1 MGGIWKAQSNFT
13 KGELSPL
20 LYGRTDLAMFYQ
32 AVEEATNVLSIPQ
45 GGLKKRSGTKYVD
58 TQLGDGRLEN
68 FSFST
73 EQNYL
78 MVFTVD
84 KMRVYKD
91 DVLQATITTPY
102 DTIEKIREFDYIQS
116 ADTIIIT
123 HPDVQTQIIQR
134 TSDTVWTIGNLGFLN
149 IPQFDFDDASSPT
162 PTTEIQRIDF
172 DNYSNG
178 DTFKIALEGIL
189 TDEITYNTSS
199 LADTAEQ
206 MEAEIQRLPNTGTT
220 GVTVS
225 VFDLVNGIFEIQL
238 AGASAKDWNLLTVQ
252 PIRAVDI
259 TNNVTSTTRIQAGTA
274 RTEDVWS
281 ATRGW
286 PRTCTFHESR
296 LWLGGSKSRPS
307 TLWGSKVG
315 APLDFDKGRSRDDEA
330 IDVTLATDQVNA
342 VTGIVSNRALQIF
355 TTGAEFYIPQS
366 PITPSAISVKPQTN
380 LGSKRVRPVFIE
392 GLTMFVQR
400 TGNALYQFQY
410 LDEFQSNE
418 SRSMSLLAPHLINDP
433 IQMYTS
439 QGTSE
444 SDANYVYLV
453 GSDGS
458 LTVFNTQ
465 SFEGVQSFTRW
476 STDGNVKSVAVTDE
490 KLYLLVERSGVYDL
504 DVVDT
509 LLNTDSAVYDPS
521 FTGTVFTGLTHLNGK
536 TVKVKLGGAAQSDQ
550 VVAGGQITLDRAANA
565 ESVEVGL
572 GYQPVIKTMPFS
584 IDLNNGPNSAQKKR
598 ILRCAIRIDQSNGII
613 VNGQRLSDKET
624 GVNQFDPPIP
634 QTGYKRVFLHGWSL
648 EAQVTITQDTPFPMT
663 VLALDLEV
671 KV

>member
-20 LYGRTDLAMFYQ
+20 LYGRTDLAMYYQ
-32 AVEEATNVLSIPQ
+32 AVQEATNVLSIPQ
-45 GGLKKRSGTKYVD
+45 GGLKKRPGTQYVD
-58 TQLGDGRLEN
+58 TQLGDGRLEA

-78 MVFTVD
+78 LVFTVNN
-84 KMRVYKD
+84 MRVYLD
-91 DVLQATITTPY
+91 GALQTTIATPY

-123 HPDVQTQIIQR
+123 HPEVEPQVIQR
-134 TSDTVWTIGNLGFLN
+134 TSNVAWSINSAPFLN
-149 IPQFDFDDASSPT
+149 IPQFDFNDASSPT
-162 PTTEIQRIDF
+162 PTTEIQQINF
-172 DNYSNG
+172 AFFFNG
-178 DTFKIALEGIL
+178 NTFKLSLEGIL
-189 TDEITYNTSS
+189 TDEITYNSGD
-199 LADTAEQ
+199 LGDTANQ
-206 MEAEIQRLPNTGTT
+206 MAEELQRLPNTGSTGITT
-220 GVTVS
+220 S
-225 VFDLVNGIFEIQL
+225 VINPGGTIEIQF
-238 AGASAKDWNLLTVQ
+238 AGASANDWNLLVVQ
-252 PIRAVDI
+252 AVNAPDPNAG
-259 TNNVTSTTRIQAGTA
+259 TTTTRIQTGSS
-274 RTEDVWS
+274 REEDVWS

-296 LWLGGSKSRPS
+296 LWFGGSQSRPS
-307 TLWGSKVG
+307 TLWGSRVG
-315 APLDFDKGRSRDDEA
+315 EPFDFDKGRARDDES

-342 VTGIVSNRALQIF
+342 VTGIVSNRALQVF

-366 PITPSAISVKPQTN
+366 PITPAGITVTPQTN

-392 GLTMFVQR
+392 GLTMFIQR
-400 TGNALYQFQY
+400 TGNAVYQFQF

-444 SDANYVYLV
+444 SDANYVYMV

-465 SFEGVQSFTRW
+465 SFEGVQAFTRW
-476 STDGNVKSVAVTDE
+476 QTEGKVQSVAVVDQT
-490 KLYLLVERSGVYDL
+490 LYLLVERDSVYDL
-504 DVVDT
+504 DIVDNI
-509 LLNTDSAVYDPS
+509 LNTDSAVYDPS
-521 FTGTVFTGLTHLNGK
+521 FTGTVFTGLSHLNGK
-536 TVKVKLGGAAQSDQ
+536 TVKVKLGGTAQSDQ
-550 VVAGGQITLDRAANA
+550 VVSGGQITLDREANN

-572 GYQPVIKTMPFS
+572 EYQPVIKTMPFNV
-584 IDLNNGPNSAQKKR
+584 DLNNGPNSAQKKR
-598 ILRCAIRIDQSNGII
+598 ILRCAIRINESNGII
-613 VNGQRLSDKET
+613 VNGQRLSDKQT
-624 GVNQFDPPIP
+624 GVNQFDPPAP
-634 QTGYKRVFLHGWSL
+634 QTGYKRIFLHGWSL

>member
-20 LYGRTDLAMFYQ
+20 LYGRTDLAMYYQ
-32 AVEEATNVLSIPQ
+32 AVQEATNVLSIPQ
-45 GGLKKRSGTKYVD
+45 GGLKKRPGTQYVD
-58 TQLGDGRLEN
+58 TQLGDGRLEA

-78 MVFTVD
+78 LVFTVNN
-84 KMRVYKD
+84 MRGYLD
-91 DVLQATITTPY
+91 GALQTPIATPY

-123 HPDVQTQIIQR
+123 HPEVEPQVIQR
-134 TSDTVWTIGNLGFLN
+134 TSNVAWTINSAPFLN
-149 IPQFDFDDASSPT
+149 IPQFDFNDASSPT
-162 PTTEIQRIDF
+162 PTTEIQQINF
-172 DNYSNG
+172 AFFFNG
-178 DTFKIALEGIL
+178 NTFKLSLEGIL
-189 TDEITYNTSS
+189 TDEITYNSGD
-199 LADTAEQ
+199 LGDTANQ
-206 MEAEIQRLPNTGTT
+206 MAEELQRLPNTGSTGITT
-220 GVTVS
+220 S
-225 VFDLVNGIFEIQL
+225 VINPGGTIEIQF
-238 AGASAKDWNLLTVQ
+238 AGASANDWNLLVVQ
-252 PIRAVDI
+252 AVNAPDPNAG
-259 TNNVTSTTRIQAGTA
+259 TTTTRIQTGSS
-274 RTEDVWS
+274 REEDVWS

-296 LWLGGSKSRPS
+296 LWFGGSQSRPS
-307 TLWGSKVG
+307 TLWGSRVG
-315 APLDFDKGRSRDDEA
+315 EPFDFDKGRARDDES

-342 VTGIVSNRALQIF
+342 VTGIVSNRALQVF

-366 PITPSAISVKPQTN
+366 PITPAGITVTPQTN

-392 GLTMFVQR
+392 GLTMFIQR
-400 TGNALYQFQY
+400 TGNAVYQFQF

-444 SDANYVYLV
+444 SDANYVYMV

-465 SFEGVQSFTRW
+465 SFEGVQAFTRW
-476 STDGNVKSVAVTDE
+476 QTEGKVQSVAVVDQT
-490 KLYLLVERSGVYDL
+490 LYLLVERDSVYDL
-504 DVVDT
+504 DIVDNI
-509 LLNTDSAVYDPS
+509 LNTDSAVYDPS
-521 FTGTVFTGLTHLNGK
+521 FTGTVFTGLSHLNGK
-536 TVKVKLGGAAQSDQ
+536 TVKVKLGGTAQSDQ
-550 VVAGGQITLDRAANA
+550 VVSGGQITLDREANN

-572 GYQPVIKTMPFS
+572 EYQPVIKTMPFNV
-584 IDLNNGPNSAQKKR
+584 DLNNGPNSAQKKR
-598 ILRCAIRIDQSNGII
+598 ILRCAIRINESNGII
-613 VNGQRLSDKET
+613 VNGQRLSDKQT
-624 GVNQFDPPIP
+624 GVNQFDPPAP
-634 QTGYKRVFLHGWSL
+634 QTGYKRIFLHGWSL

>member
-45 GGLKKRSGTKYVD
+45 GGLKKRPGTKYVD

-91 DVLQATITTPY
+91 DVLQATVTTPY

-134 TSDTVWTIGNLGFLN
+134 TSDTVWSIGNLSITN
-149 IPQFDFDDASSPT
+149 TPQFDYNDGSSPT
-162 PTTEIQRIDF
+162 PISAIQTINF
-172 DNYSNG
+172 ANQNFG
-178 DTFKIALEGIL
+178 DRYKISLNGIL
-189 TDEITYNTSS
+189 TDEIVFASD
-199 LADTAEQ
+199 DTTNQNDIARALLE
-206 MEAEIQRLPNTGTT
+206 LPNTANSGISVTT
-220 GVTVS
+220 DVTLDTYRITFS
-225 VFDLVNGIFEIQL
+225 GDSADAWDELTITPVFTKSTGFEVTTTVIQQ
-238 AGASAKDWNLLTVQ
+238 GASRK
-252 PIRAVDI
+252 
-259 TNNVTSTTRIQAGTA
+259 
-274 RTEDVWS
+274 EDVWS
-281 ATRGW
+281 NTRGW

-296 LWLGGSKSRPS
+296 LWFGGSKSRPS
-307 TLWGSKVG
+307 TLWGSNVG
-315 APLDFDKGRSRDDEA
+315 DPFNFDKGRSRDDQA

-366 PITPSAISVKPQTN
+366 PIKPSDITVKPQTN

-400 TGNALYQFQY
+400 TGNALYQFQF

-465 SFEGVQSFTRW
+465 SFEGVQAFTRW
-476 STDGNVKSVAVTDE
+476 STNGNVKSVAVTDE
-490 KLYLLVERSGVYDL
+490 KLYLLVERNGVYDL
-504 DVVDT
+504 DVADT
-509 LLNTDSAVYDPS
+509 LLNTDSAVYDPL

-550 VVAGGQITLDRAANA
+550 VVTGGQITLDRAANA

-648 EAQVTITQDTPFPMT
+648 EAQVTITQETPFPMT

>member
-45 GGLKKRSGTKYVD
+45 GGLKKRPGTKYID

-68 FSFST
+68 FSFNT

-78 MVFTVD
+78 MVFTAG

-123 HPDVQTQIIQR
+123 HPEVEPQIIQR
-134 TSDTVWTIGNLGFLN
+134 TSDVAWTINSVTFLN
-149 IPQFDFDDASSPT
+149 IPQFDFNDASSPT
-162 PTTEIQRIDF
+162 PVAEIQRLSF
-172 DNYSNG
+172 SFYFNG
-178 DTFKIALEGIL
+178 DTFKLSLEGIL
-189 TDEITYNTSS
+189 TDEITYNQSD
-199 LADTAEQ
+199 LNDTAQQ
-206 MEAEIQRLPNTGTT
+206 MQDELQRLPNTGAT
-220 GVTVS
+220 GITVA
-225 VFDLVNGIFEIQL
+225 NIGGGIFDITFS
-238 AGASAKDWNLLTVQ
+238 GASANDWNLITVQ
-252 PIRAVDI
+252 PVLAPDPNAG
-259 TNNVTSTTRIQAGTA
+259 TTTTRTQAGTGRA
-274 RTEDVWS
+274 EDVWS
-281 ATRGW
+281 NTRGW

-296 LWLGGSKSRPS
+296 FWLGGSQSRPS
-307 TLWGSKVG
+307 TLWGSRVG
-315 APLDFDKGRSRDDEA
+315 EPFDFDKGRARDDES

-392 GLTMFVQR
+392 GLTMFIQR

-465 SFEGVQSFTRW
+465 SFEGVQAFTRW

-490 KLYLLVERSGVYDL
+490 KLYLLVERNGAYHL
-504 DVVDT
+504 DVIDA

-521 FTGTVFTGLTHLNGK
+521 FTGTVFTGLAHLNGK

-550 VVAGGQITLDRAANA
+550 VVAGGQITLDRAADA

>member
-1 MGGIWKAQSNFT
+1 
-13 KGELSPL
+13 
-20 LYGRTDLAMFYQ
+20 MFYQ

-45 GGLKKRSGTKYVD
+45 GGLKKRPGTKYVD

-162 PTTEIQRIDF
+162 PVSEIQRVSF
-172 DNYSNG
+172 NLYLNG
-178 DTFKIALEGIL
+178 DTFKLSLEGLL
-189 TDEITYNTSS
+189 TDTITFNASNYD
-199 LADTAEQ
+199 DTAQQ
-206 MEAEIQRLPNTGTT
+206 MQEELQRLANTGST
-220 GVTVS
+220 GITVVS
-225 VFDLVNGIFEIQL
+225 PSAAVFDITF
-238 AGASAKDWNLLTVQ
+238 AGASAKDWNLIVVQ
-252 PIRAVDI
+252 PVSLGSTGTTA
-259 TNNVTSTTRIQAGTA
+259 TTRTQAGTSRA
-274 RTEDVWS
+274 EDVWS

-307 TLWGSKVG
+307 TLWGSRVG
-315 APLDFDKGRSRDDEA
+315 EPFDFDKGRSRDDES

-342 VTGIVSNRALQIF
+342 VTGIVSNRSLQVF

-366 PITPSAISVKPQTN
+366 PITPSAVTVKPQTN

-392 GLTMFVQR
+392 GLTMFIQR

-465 SFEGVQSFTRW
+465 SFEGVQAFTRW

-521 FTGTVFTGLTHLNGK
+521 FTGTVFTGLAHLNGK

-550 VVAGGQITLDRAANA
+550 VVSGGQITLDRAANA

-572 GYQPVIKTMPFS
+572 EYQPVIKTMPFS

>member
-45 GGLKKRSGTKYVD
+45 GGLKKRPGTKYVD

-149 IPQFDFDDASSPT
+149 IPQFDFNDASSPT
-162 PTTEIQRIDF
+162 PVSEIQRVSF
-172 DNYSNG
+172 NLYLNG
-178 DTFKIALEGIL
+178 DTFKLSLEGLL
-189 TDEITYNTSS
+189 TDTITFNASNYD
-199 LADTAEQ
+199 DTAQQ
-206 MEAEIQRLPNTGTT
+206 MQEELQRLANTGST
-220 GVTVS
+220 GITVVS
-225 VFDLVNGIFEIQL
+225 PSAAVFDITF
-238 AGASAKDWNLLTVQ
+238 AGASAKDWNLLVVQ
-252 PIRAVDI
+252 PVSLGSTGTTA
-259 TNNVTSTTRIQAGTA
+259 TTRTQAGTSRA
-274 RTEDVWS
+274 EDVWS

-307 TLWGSKVG
+307 TLWGSRVG
-315 APLDFDKGRSRDDEA
+315 EPFDFDKGRSRDDES

-342 VTGIVSNRALQIF
+342 VTGIVSNRSLQVF

-366 PITPSAISVKPQTN
+366 PITPAAVTVKPQTN

-392 GLTMFVQR
+392 GLTMFIQR

-465 SFEGVQSFTRW
+465 SFEGVQAFTRW

-490 KLYLLVERSGVYDL
+490 KLYLLVERNGAYDL

-521 FTGTVFTGLTHLNGK
+521 FTGTVFTGLAHLNGK

-550 VVAGGQITLDRAANA
+550 VVSGGQITLDRAANA

-572 GYQPVIKTMPFS
+572 EYQPVIKTMPFS

>member
-1 MGGIWKAQSNFT
+1 
-13 KGELSPL
+13 
-20 LYGRTDLAMFYQ
+20 MFYQ

-45 GGLKKRSGTKYVD
+45 GGLKKRPGTKYVD

-91 DVLQATITTPY
+91 DVLQATVTTPY

-134 TSDTVWTIGNLGFLN
+134 TSDTVWSIGNLSITN
-149 IPQFDFDDASSPT
+149 TPQFDYNDGSSPT
-162 PTTEIQRIDF
+162 PISAIQTINF
-172 DNYSNG
+172 ANQNFG
-178 DTFKIALEGIL
+178 DRYKISLNGIL
-189 TDEITYNTSS
+189 TDEIVFASD
-199 LADTAEQ
+199 DTTNQNDIARALLE
-206 MEAEIQRLPNTGTT
+206 LPNTANSGISVTT
-220 GVTVS
+220 DVTLDTYRITFS
-225 VFDLVNGIFEIQL
+225 GDSADAWDELTITPVFTKSTGFEVTTTVIQQ
-238 AGASAKDWNLLTVQ
+238 GASRK
-252 PIRAVDI
+252 
-259 TNNVTSTTRIQAGTA
+259 
-274 RTEDVWS
+274 EDVWS
-281 ATRGW
+281 NTRGW

-296 LWLGGSKSRPS
+296 LWFGGSKSRPS
-307 TLWGSKVG
+307 TLWGSNVG
-315 APLDFDKGRSRDDEA
+315 DPFNFDKGRSRDDQA

-366 PITPSAISVKPQTN
+366 PIKPSDITVKPQTN

-400 TGNALYQFQY
+400 TGNALYQFQF

-465 SFEGVQSFTRW
+465 SFEGVQAFTRW
-476 STDGNVKSVAVTDE
+476 STNGNVKSVAVTDE
-490 KLYLLVERSGVYDL
+490 KLYLLVERNGVYDL
-504 DVVDT
+504 DVADT
-509 LLNTDSAVYDPS
+509 LLNTDSAVYDPL

-550 VVAGGQITLDRAANA
+550 VVTGGQITLDRAANA

-648 EAQVTITQDTPFPMT
+648 EAQVTITQETPFPMT